1 MLSQLVEQR
10 HHLHCQKPIHLQS
23 KELANACTMHK
34 VQGLTLKKIC
44 VTFDLNKQKTFGN
57 GQIYVALSRTK
68 NMNGLF
74 VSGKVKKPN
83 IKADQD
89 ALAEYERLR
98 KDANFLKSSD
108 ICNRIPNL

>member
-1 MLSQLVEQR
+1 
-10 HHLHCQKPIHLQS
+10 
-23 KELANACTMHK
+23 
-34 VQGLTLKKIC
+34 
-44 VTFDLNKQKTFGN
+44 
-57 GQIYVALSRTK
+57 
-68 NMNGLF
+68 MNGLF

-108 ICNRIPNL
+108 ICNKIPNL